1 MSRYVVERIGQAV
14 FVLWAAF
21 TVTFFLLQVL
31 PADAIQIKFQSP
43 DLGLSPDQIAAIR
56 SSYGVDQPVFVRY
69 LATLTRLVHADLGT
83 SIHAGV
89 PVTDQLAA
97 ALPGTLR
104 LAAIGFIAAVTLGFA
119 VALTSLLAPFRFI
132 RAGLEALPPLFVALP
147 TFWLAMA
154 LIQIFSFRLKLVPVI
169 GAGPWE
175 GLILPVITVAVP
187 LSAPI
192 AQVLARNLEAIEG
205 APFMAV
211 IRAKGASRFYAI
223 FAHGIRNALPPV
235 LTIAGLIFGELLTS
249 AIVTE
254 TVFGLNGLG
263 RLTAE
268 AVNNQDVSVL
278 QAIVLIA
285 AAGFVVINLAV
296 DLVLPFVDPRLG
308 RSVEVAA

>member
-1 MSRYVVERIGQAV
+1 MSRYLVERIGQAV

-56 SSYGVDQPVFVRY
+56 ASYGVDQPVLARY
-69 LATLTRLVHADLGT
+69 VATLARLFHGDLGT
-83 SIHAGV
+83 SIQAGV

-104 LAAIGFIAAVTLGFA
+104 LAALGFIAAVVLGFA
-119 VALTSLLAPFRFI
+119 VALASLLAPFRFL
-132 RAGLEALPPLFVALP
+132 RAGLEALPPFFVSLP
-147 TFWLAMA
+147 TFWLAIA

-192 AQVLARNLEAIEG
+192 AQVLARSLDEIER
-205 APFMAV
+205 APFIAV
-211 IRAKGASRFYAI
+211 VRAKGASRAHAI
-223 FAHGIRNALPPV
+223 FAHALRNALPPV

-263 RLTAE
+263 RLTAD

-285 AAGFVVINLAV
+285 ASGFVVINLAV
-296 DLVLPFVDPRLG
+296 DLILPFIDPRFG
-308 RSVEVAA
+308 RTVEVAA